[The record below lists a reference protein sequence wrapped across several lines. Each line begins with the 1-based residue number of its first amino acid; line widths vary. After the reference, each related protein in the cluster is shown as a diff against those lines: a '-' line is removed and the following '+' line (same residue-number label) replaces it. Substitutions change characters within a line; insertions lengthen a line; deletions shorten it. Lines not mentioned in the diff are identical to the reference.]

1 MHSTSSHRLIAE
13 AAASADGSAGVQSA
27 AELAIAESEFLTQAA
42 TFYFWRGRVALYIL
56 LKSLGIGSGDS
67 VVVQGFTCFAV
78 PSAVLFTGARPL
90 YADIESAN
98 FNLSLESIRAVCSA
112 NRASPVRAIIVQ
124 HTFGISADLNAI
136 VPWARERGIAI
147 IEDCAH
153 VWGSRYLDGTGEWR
167 ELGTAGDAA
176 FFSSQW
182 TKPVSTGL
190 GGWALVRNAVLA
202 RSVAQLYQTECAAP
216 TAAASAL
223 LAAQLYVRSMLSATW
238 IQFSIKAAYQALYQR
253 GLLVG
258 TSTPDELQGRM
269 PVGYSKQMSGF
280 QRRLLAKHLRDT
292 AVLEHRRQ
300 LKAVYDAELAAAG
313 LPTVSVPAFAD
324 PVLLRYPVRV
334 RNKKQLLESAERR
347 HIELGDW
354 YTAPVDRP
362 ENLPGSLFA
371 YSEGDCPEGER
382 ASREVVNLPMHSGID
397 ERRAHRVV
405 QLLKEIV

>member
-1 MHSTSSHRLIAE
+1 MHSTTSDRSIAE
-13 AAASADGSAGVQSA
+13 AAASAESSPRVQIAGA
-27 AELAIAESEFLTQAA
+27 ANIAESEFLTQAA

-56 LKSLGIGSGDS
+56 LKSLGIGTGDA
-67 VVVQGFTCFAV
+67 VIVQGFTCFAV

-90 YADIESAN
+90 YADIEPAN
-98 FNLSLESIRAVCSA
+98 FNLSLDSIRAVCSA
-112 NRASPVRAIIVQ
+112 NRTSPVRALIVQ
-124 HTFGISADLNAI
+124 HTFGVPADLNAI
-136 VPWARERGIAI
+136 VPWARERGIAV

-153 VWGSRYLDGTGEWR
+153 VWGSRYLDATGQWR
-167 ELGTAGDAA
+167 ELGAAGDAA

-190 GGWALVRNAVLA
+190 GGWAVVRNAGLA
-202 RSVAQLYQTECAAP
+202 RSVAQLYQTQCAAP

-223 LAAQLYVRSMLSATW
+223 LAAQVYLRSMLSASW
-238 IQFSIKAAYQALYQR
+238 IQLSIKAAYQGLYRR

-280 QRRLLAKHLRDT
+280 QRRLLAKRLRDT
-292 AVLEHRRQ
+292 ALLEHGRR
-300 LKAVYDAELAAAG
+300 LKSVYDAALAAAG

-334 RNKKQLLESAERR
+334 SNKRRLLESAERR

-371 YSEGDCPEGER
+371 YSDGECPEGER
-382 ASREVVNLPMHSGID
+382 ASREVVNLPMHSRID
-397 ERRAHRVV
+397 ERRAYCIV
-405 QLLKEIV
+405 QLLKEMA

>member
-1 MHSTSSHRLIAE
+1 MHSTASHRSIAGV
-13 AAASADGSAGVQSA
+13 AASADASVGVQSA
-27 AELAIAESEFLTQAA
+27 AAAGIAEPGFLTQAA

-56 LKSLGIGSGDS
+56 LKSLGIGTGDA
-67 VVVQGFTCFAV
+67 VIVQGFTCFAV

-90 YADIESAN
+90 YADIEPAN
-98 FNLSLESIRAVCSA
+98 FNLSLDSIRAVCSA

-124 HTFGISADLNAI
+124 HTFGVPADLNAI
-136 VPWARERGIAI
+136 VPWARERGIAV

-153 VWGSRYLDGTGEWR
+153 VWGSRYRDATGQWR

-176 FFSSQW
+176 FYSSQW
-182 TKPVSTGL
+182 TKSVSTGL
-190 GGWALVRNAVLA
+190 GGWAVVGNAGLA
-202 RSVAQLYQTECAAP
+202 RSVAELYQTECATP

-223 LAAQLYVRSMLSATW
+223 LAAQVYVRSILSASW
-238 IQFSIKAAYQALYQR
+238 IQFSIKAAYQALYRR

-258 TSTPDELQGRM
+258 TSTPDELQGWM

-280 QRRLLAKHLRDT
+280 QRRLLAKRLRAT
-292 AVLEHRRQ
+292 ALLQHRRH
-300 LKAVYDAELAAAG
+300 LKSVYDAALAAAG

-334 RNKKQLLESAERR
+334 NNKRKLLESAERL
-347 HIELGDW
+347 HIEIGDW

-371 YSEGDCPEGER
+371 YADGDCPEGER
-382 ASREVVNLPMHSGID
+382 AAREVVNLPMHSRID
-397 ERRAHRVV
+397 ERRVGRVV
-405 QLLKEIV
+405 QLLKEIA